1 MLLRTFNLLSLE
13 KLLNLEEGPSH
24 TLFKSLSENLKKNQR
39 ELRLQTLKALSTKF
53 EKLDASI
60 EDAEKGHKSDI
71 IDLMLSFE
79 ELKVAFETE
88 KGKIL
93 QIERLKS

>member
-1 MLLRTFNLLSLE
+1 VLLRTFNLLSLE

-60 EDAEKGHKSDI
+60 EGAEKGH
-71 IDLMLSFE
+71 
-79 ELKVAFETE
+79 
-88 KGKIL
+88 
-93 QIERLKS
+93 